1 MFSLKKNTVIPG
13 FGLTLGFTVFYLSV
27 LVLIPLG
34 ALFLR
39 ASHMEWD
46 ALVALATSPRTLA
59 AFKLSFGASLIAA
72 TVNAFFGLIVAWA
85 LVRYRF
91 PGRSLID
98 LMIDL
103 PFALPTAVAGIALT
117 SLYSQNGWVGG
128 WLEKVGIKGAFS
140 PFGVVVALIFIGF
153 PFVVRTLQPVIKD
166 LDPAL
171 EEAALC
177 LGANT
182 RQTFFKVIFPV
193 LVPALLTGFTLAF
206 ARAVGEYGSVVFISG
221 NMPGQTEIAPLLIVS
236 KLEQYD
242 YVGATVIAAMMLVCS
257 FLLLLTINTLQWWRQ
272 NKQSEN

>member
-1 MFSLKKNTVIPG
+1 MFSLKKNSVIPG
-13 FGLTLGFTVFYLSV
+13 FGLTLGFTVFYLSI

-39 ASHMEWD
+39 ASQMEWSAIVD
-46 ALVALATSPRTLA
+46 LALSPRTVA
-59 AFKLSFGASLIAA
+59 AFKLSFGSAFIAA
-72 TVNAFFGLIVAWA
+72 TINAFFGLIVAWS
-85 LVRYRF
+85 LVRYNF
-91 PGRSLID
+91 PGKTLID

-117 SLYSQNGWVGG
+117 SLYSQNGWLGS
-128 WLEKVGIKGAFS
+128 WLEKIGIKGAFS
-140 PFGVVVALIFIGF
+140 PFGIVVALIFIGF

-177 LGANT
+177 LGANS

-193 LVPALLTGFTLAF
+193 LFPALLTGFTLAF

-221 NMPGQTEIAPLLIVS
+221 NMPGKTEIAPLLIVS

-257 FLLLLTINTLQWWRQ
+257 FILLLAINTLQWWHQ
-272 NKQSEN
+272 NKRDES